1 MVKFD
6 EVIRGEKINSYDQEG
21 EEPEKWEKEKK
32 CAQVKVRLEEESYTK
47 KMQKG
52 YKS

>member
-6 EVIRGEKINSYDQEG
+6 EVIRGERINSYDQDG
-21 EEPEKWEKEKK
+21 EEREKWEKEKK
-32 CAQVKVRLEEESYTK
+32 CAQVKGRLEEESYTK

-52 YKS
+52 IRS